1 MVTVTKEKETE
12 VKGLTEEEV
21 RASREAHGANTLA
34 VKRKRGFLLQL
45 LGNFSDP
52 IVRVLLIALGANMI
66 ILGGHCNW
74 FETGGIL
81 LAVFLSTL
89 VSTLSEWGSERA
101 FERLRGDGER
111 GVVRAVRD
119 GSVCEIGVTEIV
131 VGDCLPLAAGEMIQ
145 ADGVMLRGEVH
156 VDQSTL
162 NGESVEAVKTP
173 RRDMVSTRDLSEASQ
188 VYRGS
193 LVSSGEGVMMVTA
206 VGGETLYGSLAN
218 ELQSTTRESPLKLR
232 LARLAGQISR
242 IGYVMAALVAVAF
255 LFNAFV
261 ISADF
266 FMPAVL
272 ALLTD
277 RTYVLSTLIH
287 TVTLVITVIVVAVP
301 EGLPMMITVV
311 LSSNMRRMLRD
322 HVLVR
327 KMVGIETAGSLN
339 ILFTDKTGTLT
350 TGQMSVTGIL
360 SGDCVEYRGA
370 RAFPEGNALAAHLA
384 ISAMVNTDSSMADGR
399 AIGGNATDRAIL
411 TAFSSVSERIPPVL
425 RRLPFD
431 SRRKLSAVQ
440 TTEGVYVKGAP
451 DILMPGVTYYMTPR
465 GEKTVL
471 SRAGRDALLS
481 AMNRHAS
488 QGARLLAVCR
498 SDTWQEE
505 TPTELTLIG
514 VILLRDRIRRE
525 ARRSIDTLHRAGVQ
539 VVMVTGDG
547 RETAAAIAYESGL
560 AEREGHGKMLSGA
573 DLARMTDEEL
583 RELMPTLR
591 VVYRALPQDK
601 SRLVRVAQS
610 MNLVTGMTGDGINDA
625 PSLKLADVGFAMG
638 SGTDIAREAGDI
650 VILDDNIAS
659 ICRTVL
665 YGRTIFKSIRKFI
678 TFQLTMNICAVGVSL
693 VGQFIGIES
702 PVTIIQML
710 WVNIIMDTLGGLA
723 FAGEAPAMRYMKE
736 KPKHREEPILSGAM
750 LHQIVITGA
759 YTLALSIVFLVSPFF
774 RLRLGNGHSEVYYLT
789 LFFALFIFSGLANCI
804 CARSERL
811 DLLSGIGG
819 NKPFVFILLFI
830 ACVQV
835 CMIYFGGTLF
845 RTVPV
850 APADLGIVILLS
862 MTVIPVDFIRRIFY
876 KLKKPKKRCKT

>member
-1 MVTVTKEKETE
+1 MMTVTQERQTE
-12 VKGLTEEEV
+12 IQGLTEAEV
-21 RASREAHGANTLA
+21 ETSRATHGANTLTA
-34 VKRKRGFLLQL
+34 KRKRGFLRQL
-45 LGNFSDP
+45 FGNFSDP
-52 IVRVLLIALGANMI
+52 IIRVLLIALAANII

-101 FERLRGDGER
+101 FERLRGNGER
-111 GVVRAVRD
+111 GCVRVIREGDVREIP
-119 GSVCEIGVTEIV
+119 VCDVV

-145 ADGVMLRGEVH
+145 ADGVMLSGEVH
-156 VDQSTL
+156 VDQSAL
-162 NGESVEAVKTP
+162 NGESLEALKLPVCAGA
-173 RRDMVSTRDLSEASQ
+173 DVHDLSDAAR
-188 VYRGS
+188 VFRGS
-193 LVSSGEGVMMVTA
+193 VVSSGEGIMRCTH
-206 VGGETLYGSLAN
+206 VGEATMYGSLAG
-218 ELQSTTRESPLKLR
+218 ELQATTRESPLKLR
-232 LARLAGQISR
+232 LSRLAKQISR
-242 IGYVMAALVAVAF
+242 IGYIMAALVAAAY

-266 FMPAVL
+266 SMPATL
-272 ALLTD
+272 ALLKD
-277 RTYVLSTLIH
+277 HKYLLSTLIH

-350 TGQMSVTGIL
+350 TGHMSVTGIL
-360 SGDCVEYRGA
+360 SGDAVEYRGA
-370 RAFPEGNALAAHLA
+370 RAFPSGNVLARYLA
-384 ISAMVNTDSSMADGR
+384 DSAVINTDCTMDGAH

-411 TAFSSVSERIPPVL
+411 TAFGETSSREKPFVL
-425 RRLPFD
+425 RKLPFD
-431 SRRKLSAVQ
+431 SRRKFSAAQ
-440 TTEGVYVKGAP
+440 TAEHIYVKGAP
-451 DILMPGVTYYMTPR
+451 DILLSGTDTYLMPN
-465 GEKTVL
+465 GEIAPL
-471 SRAGRDALLS
+471 DRAKRNALLS
-481 AMNRHAS
+481 AMHRHA
-488 QGARLLAVCR
+488 QEGARLIAVCI
-498 SDTWQEE
+498 SDIWQET
-505 TPTELTLIG
+505 TPASLTLVGI
-514 VILLRDRIRRE
+514 ILLRDRVRHE
-525 ARRSIDTLHRAGVQ
+525 ARASVESLHRAGVQ

-547 RETAAAIAYESGL
+547 YETAAAIAYECGL
-560 AEREGHGKMLSGA
+560 AVREGTGRMISGA
-573 DLARMTDEEL
+573 ELARLTDEEL
-583 RELMPTLR
+583 AEMMPSLR
-591 VVYRALPQDK
+591 VVWRALPQDK

-693 VGQFIGIES
+693 LGQFIGIES

-736 KPKHREEPILSGAM
+736 KPKRREEPILSGAM
-750 LHQIVITGA
+750 LHQICLTGA
-759 YTLALSIVFLVSPFF
+759 YTLALSVFFLVSPFC
-774 RLRLGNGHSEVYYLT
+774 RAGLGGGHGEVYYLT

-811 DLLSGIGG
+811 DMLSGIGQ
-819 NKPFVFILLFI
+819 NKPFVVILMFI
-830 ACVQV
+830 ACVQIV
-835 CMIYFGGTLF
+835 MIYFGGALF

-850 APADLGIVILLS
+850 SPHDLAVVAL
-862 MTVIPVDFIRRIFY
+862 MAATVIPVDFIRRIFY
-876 KLKKPKKRCKT
+876 KLRKK